1 MVAAVVDMVASWSQL
16 GWHTVVIGVSWNLAL
31 RDVITSASPAP
42 RQHAL
47 PPAHHVSHLYFHTS
61 ADRRHHCRRP
71 TTITPQPR
79 QMTTITN
86 SPSWTIEGGDNHRQ
100 LIGTTSKC
108 FLLSVSC
115 FILLTIYFSADS
127 HCPICTVHIFFFPF
141 FRFTNYLPSRSFGLP
156 CLRFARP

>member
-1 MVAAVVDMVASWSQL
+1 MVIRVLELSIVRCDYLSKSCA
-16 GWHTVVIGVSWNLAL
+16 
-31 RDVITSASPAP
+31 TSAHFATSSP
-42 RQHAL
+42 RR
-47 PPAHHVSHLYFHTS
+47 HVSHLYFHTS

>member
-1 MVAAVVDMVASWSQL
+1 M
-16 GWHTVVIGVSWNLAL
+16 VIGVLELSIARCDYLSKSCA
-31 RDVITSASPAP
+31 TSARFATSSP
-42 RQHAL
+42 RQPSLFSYQHRS
-47 PPAHHVSHLYFHTS
+47 PPSLSTTNYHH
-61 ADRRHHCRRP
+61 
-71 TTITPQPR
+71 PQPR

-86 SPSWTIEGGDNHRQ
+86 SPSWTIEGGDNHHQ

-127 HCPICTVHIFFFPF
+127 HCSICTVHILFFPF

-156 CLRFARP
+156 CLRFTRP